1 MATLTQWSAGAR
13 PRTLPNSIVPVAVGT
28 GVAVGAGT
36 AVWWKA
42 LLAMVVA
49 LALQVGVNYANDY
62 SDGIRGT
69 DTEERVGPTRLT
81 ATRLALP
88 RQVLTAA
95 WAGFAVA
102 AVAGLALVATSS
114 WWLLLVGAAAIVA
127 AWYYTGGSR
136 PYGYRGLGE
145 LSVFAFFGV
154 VAVVGTVFVQA
165 GSVPWHGWVVSVP
178 VGLLSCA
185 VLVVNN
191 LRDIHTDAATGKITL
206 AVLIGEAG
214 TRRLYLVCLVAAFA
228 GTMTTAA
235 ASPWALIVVLAAPL
249 AVRPARRVIGGQA
262 GNDLI
267 LALGETGKL
276 QLAFGAL
283 LTAGLALG

>member
-28 GVAVGAGT
+28 GVAAGAGA

-62 SDGIRGT
+62 SDGVRGT
-69 DTEERVGPTRLT
+69 DEERVGPTRLT
-81 ATRLALP
+81 ATRLAPP
-88 RQVLTAA
+88 RHVFAAA
-95 WAGFAVA
+95 WGSFAVA

-127 AWYYTGGSR
+127 AWFYTGGSR

-154 VAVVGTVFVQA
+154 VAVVGTVVVQA
-165 GSVPWHGWVVSVP
+165 GSVPWHAWVVSVP
-178 VGLLSCA
+178 VGLLSCS

-191 LRDIHTDAATGKITL
+191 LRDIPTDAAAGKVTL
-206 AVLIGEAG
+206 AVRLGEAG
-214 TRRLYLVCLVAAFA
+214 ARKLYVGCLVAAFA
-228 GTMTTAA
+228 LAA
-235 ASPWALIVVLAAPL
+235 AAAVVSPWALVVVLAAPL
-249 AVRPARRVIGGQA
+249 AVRPVRRVVTQQTGHG
-262 GNDLI
+262 LV

-283 LTAGLALG
+283 LTVGLALG